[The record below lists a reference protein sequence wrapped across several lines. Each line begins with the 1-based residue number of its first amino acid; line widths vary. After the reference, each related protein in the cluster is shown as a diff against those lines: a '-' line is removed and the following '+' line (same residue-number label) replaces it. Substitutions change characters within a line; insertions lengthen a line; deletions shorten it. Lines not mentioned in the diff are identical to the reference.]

1 MLEFDAVKA
10 LLYLLA
16 SNLFLRTVIDM
27 FEEVFGNVAI
37 KAFQIDLLHE
47 FLYTDL
53 FASFNVLISID
64 GWLFGLFTRLSM
76 AIYVSETEN
85 SS

>member
-47 FLYTDL
+47 LLHADL